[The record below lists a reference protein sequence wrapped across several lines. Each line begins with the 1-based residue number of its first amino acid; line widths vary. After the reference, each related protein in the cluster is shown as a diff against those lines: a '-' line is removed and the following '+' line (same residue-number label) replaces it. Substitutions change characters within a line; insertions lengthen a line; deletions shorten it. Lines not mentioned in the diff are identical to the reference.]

1 MIFVFLPFVVRPSD
15 ARFSFVVY
23 VSLSF
28 CAAFVHVSHDGKKLR
43 SNYSSQKSVSSFASG
58 EFQRET
64 FRIVSS
70 CTREE
75 GVRVGILVVILRD
88 YLSRL

>member
-1 MIFVFLPFVVRPSD
+1 MLVSVS
-15 ARFSFVVY
+15 SFTSRYRSVL
-23 VSLSF
+23 LST
-28 CAAFVHVSHDGKKLR
+28 CHETKKLR
-43 SNYSSQKSVSSFASG
+43 SNSSQKSVSSFASR

-70 CTREE
+70 CTQEE